1 MFRNYL
7 VFIVTLAVIIAFARS
22 QSAYSWQGFY
32 SVNAGCDATL
42 CSCVSGI
49 VAVKAVNSNSLVV
62 NGTFFG
68 QNAAP
73 FTVNIDNVSSPTT
86 INTNI
91 LGDSITLTRTSN
103 GITIQDNN
111 YTSCSSSATFL
122 SKICPS
128 SGTSYSIHSF
138 RLESALIL
146 LFTVM
151 LLSFVIIV

>member
-1 MFRNYL
+1 
-7 VFIVTLAVIIAFARS
+7 VTLAVIIAFARS

-49 VAVKAVNSNSLVV
+49 VLLEAVNSSSLFI
-62 NGTFFG
+62 NGGFIGG
-68 QNAAP
+68 QNTAP
-73 FTVNIDNVSSPTT
+73 FTISINNVLSPTT